1 MHVCWGVFFFFCT
14 LTDQL
19 CIAHKYI
26 RQRLQGDA
34 GEEGEG
40 RKKDRRREKDMKERQ
55 LPLYRDD

>member
-19 CIAHKYI
+19 CIAHKY

-40 RKKDRRREKDMKERQ
+40 RNKKQEERKRHEGKTAS
-55 LPLYRDD
+55 LV